1 MRGSV
6 TFEGKRYYVSGKT
19 RDEVIAKK
27 AIKLKE
33 LEEGKRR
40 ISKSM
45 TVSAW
50 AEECLN
56 TYKANQADVTRTK
69 YRNRMQHC
77 VLDEIGDMP
86 LSMVKS
92 IHLQKILNNQKEF
105 SQRHINEVH
114 QIINLIFNKAY
125 ENGLIID
132 NPIRGLVRP
141 KGYTHIR
148 RSLTKEEEEK
158 MLPLLQEEKYI
169 LFALMYYAGL
179 RPSEARNI
187 KPTDIIDV
195 DGERMFYIRGTKTDN
210 AMRFIPISAQLV
222 DTLKKA
228 SENEYLAVNQ
238 YGKKFSESAT
248 RDRWRMLKKESG
260 IDSEDLV
267 PYCLRHSFCTNLQK
281 NGVPLKVAQTLM
293 GHSDISLTANIYTHV
308 DTEQLLKYKDVI

>member
-19 RDEVIAKK
+19 REEIIAKK

-45 TVSAW
+45 TVEAW
-50 AEECLN
+50 AEECIN
-56 TYKANQADVTRTK
+56 TYKTNQSDITRVK
-69 YRNRMQHC
+69 YTNRMKHC
-77 VLDEIGDMP
+77 VLSEIGDMP

-132 NPIRGLVRP
+132 NPTRGLIRP
-141 KGYTHIR
+141 KGYTNIR

-158 MLPLLQEEKYI
+158 MLPLLQEERYI
-169 LFALMYYAGL
+169 IFALMYYAGL
-179 RPSEARNI
+179 RPSEARDV
-187 KPTDIIDV
+187 KPSDIVTV
-195 DGERMFYIRGTKTDN
+195 DGDRMFHIRGTKTDN
-210 AMRFIPISAQLV
+210 AMRFIPLSAQLV
-222 DTLKKA
+222 DVIEKV

-238 YGKKFSESAT
+238 HGKKFSESAT
-248 RDRWRMLKKESG
+248 RDRWITLKKEAG
-260 IDSEDLV
+260 LDSEDLV